1 MGQGMARGGRSKR
14 MSGETV
20 WQVGEGGFTLIELMV
35 CVVIVAVLA
44 TLAYPRYTQHLD
56 GARLVEA
63 RSSLT
68 AMAAGLERCY
78 SRYLRYDASPC
89 QLPAEHDELE
99 GYRLVQEV
107 AESRYL
113 LTAEALDRGMVPSGC
128 ETLRLDQTGKR
139 APDECW

>member
-1 MGQGMARGGRSKR
+1 MGQGMARGSRSKR
-14 MSGETV
+14 ISGETV

-56 GARLVEA
+56 GARLVKA

-78 SRYLRYDASPC
+78 SRYLRYDASQC

-99 GYRLVQEV
+99 GYRLV
-107 AESRYL
+107 
-113 LTAEALDRGMVPSGC
+113 
-128 ETLRLDQTGKR
+128 
-139 APDECW
+139 

>member
-1 MGQGMARGGRSKR
+1 MGQGMARGGRSR
-14 MSGETV
+14 RISGDTV

-44 TLAYPRYTQHLD
+44 TLAYPRYTQHLA

-68 AMAAGLERCY
+68 AMATGLERCF
-78 SRYLRYDASPC
+78 SRYLRYDAAPC
-89 QLPAEHDELE
+89 QRPEKPDLD
-99 GYRLVQEV
+99 GYRLEHDI
-107 AESRYL
+107 AESHYL
-113 LTAEALDRGMVPSGC
+113 LTAEALGDARVPRDC
-128 ETLRLDQTGKR
+128 ITLSLDHTGRR